1 MNDTYCYFRSAS
13 HTTLGNYKIE
23 GETRPLPLKAKE
35 TQALLDQLREDV
47 VSKKQAFVEVALVEL
62 APAGTATY
70 HFMEIERDSTGF
82 RPSDSEGDPH
92 VMWLASDNTAHF
104 EDREGLFLDLLR

>member
-23 GETRPLPLKAKE
+23 GVTHPLPSTAKE

-62 APAGTATY
+62 APAGATY
-70 HFMEIERDSTGF
+70 HFIEIERNSTGF
-82 RPSDSEGDPH
+82 SPSEGDPH